1 MSGGEW
7 QQSYQQLSP
16 GASEALAQ
24 GPYGLTPYARGYAQG
39 YAAMNQHPMVRQQ
52 MGPQMQMRG
61 PGEPQMQQRPMG
73 EEQPLPPLPPRPQ
86 QQQQQQQQAVA
97 GPSNGKAPVQQHS
110 VATSYYEPQR

>member
-52 MGPQMQMRG
+52 MGLQIQMRG
-61 PGEPQMQQRPMG
+61 PGGPQQMRQRPMSD
-73 EEQPLPPLPPRPQ
+73 ELPLPPLPPRPLPP
-86 QQQQQQQQAVA
+86 QQAVA
-97 GPSNGKAPVQQHS
+97 GPSNAKAPVQQG